1 MYIPTYHGLGEC
13 LPVPAIPTRRP
24 NAPEQIQYVEVTNV
38 RRGSSGGRLTTSFS
52 MAGTMSPEKKQ
63 KFIQRFIDPILRH
76 DLGRKVLAA
85 LNGGPQPVGIACGNG
100 QFGFNGTIALDRPQ
114 AIGGRGSPSIIF
126 IDEKASDWRGF
137 ETIVAHPDVGLFHEL
152 VHALHNQSGA
162 AVNDENE
169 AERRVI
175 GIGPYLKC
183 PVTENAYRDA
193 RDLPL
198 RCCRDREQL

>member
-1 MYIPTYHGLGEC
+1 VYIPTSHGLGEC
-13 LPVPAIPTRRP
+13 FPLPTLAAQRP
-24 NAPEQIQYVEVTNV
+24 NTPEQIQYIEVTNV
-38 RRGSSGGRLTTSFS
+38 KHGFTNGRLTTSFK
-52 MAGTMSPEKKQ
+52 MNGAMSPEKKQ
-63 KFIQRFIDPILRH
+63 RFIQRFIDPMLKH
-76 DLGRKVLAA
+76 DLATKVLLA
-85 LNGGPQPVGIACGNG
+85 LNRGPHPVGIACGNG

-137 ETIVAHPDVGLFHEL
+137 ETIVTHPDVGLFHEL

-162 AVNDENE
+162 AVKDENE

-175 GIGPYLKC
+175 GLGSYLKC
-183 PVTENAYRDA
+183 PVTENAYRNA
-193 RDLPL
+193 RDLPP

>member
-1 MYIPTYHGLGEC
+1 MYLSTHHGLGEC
-13 LPVPAIPTRRP
+13 FPIPAVPKQRP
-24 NAPEQIQYVEVTNV
+24 NAPEQIQFIEVTNV

-52 MAGTMSPEKKQ
+52 TAGTMSAEKKQ
-63 KFIQRFIDPILRH
+63 RFIKRFIDPILQH
-76 DLGRKVLAA
+76 DLGRKVLLA
-85 LNGGPQPVGIACGNG
+85 LSGGPHPVGIACGNG

-114 AIGGRGSPSIIF
+114 AIGGRGSASIIC
-126 IDEKASDWRGF
+126 IDEKAPDWHSL
-137 ETIVAHPDVGLFHEL
+137 ETILAHPDVGLFHEL
-152 VHALHNQSGA
+152 VHALHNQSGV
-162 AVNDENE
+162 AVADENE

>member
-1 MYIPTYHGLGEC
+1 MYISAHHGLGEC
-13 LPVPAIPTRRP
+13 FSIPAASAQRKNTPD
-24 NAPEQIQYVEVTNV
+24 QIQYIEVSNV

-52 MAGTMSPEKKQ
+52 VAGKMSDEKKQ
-63 KFIQRFIDPILRH
+63 RFIKRFIDPMLKH
-76 DLGRKVLAA
+76 DLGRKVLVA
-85 LNGGPQPVGIACGNG
+85 LNRGPFQIGIACGNG

-114 AIGGRGSPSIIF
+114 AVGGRGSAAIIF

-152 VHALHNQSGA
+152 VHALHIQTGV
-162 AVNDENE
+162 AVNDEEE

-175 GIGPYLKC
+175 GIGSYLKC
-183 PVTENAYRDA
+183 PVTENAYRNA

-198 RCCRDREQL
+198 RCCRGREQL